1 MWSMPSGRALAG
13 DPRPG
18 AGPVA
23 LDLVSAEFLAP
34 RLRKVVLGSI
44 AVGIVLAVVLALFL
58 PAWVAVLVGVVIGGP
73 AAVSG
78 WLGLRRRVWLDGP
91 QLCSRGLRTRR
102 LKMPEVV
109 TAELTIRTAR
119 IDQISLRLYDGRTRI
134 VLPLALYTNG
144 GGRELP
150 ILALRTLAD
159 SLWTT
164 ELVPAAA
171 IASVLVD
178 QLRAE
183 ARDAGLDQRP
193 LYRAIELV
201 RSKGRTPQATLTDRE
216 VARLLD

>member
-1 MWSMPSGRALAG
+1 MAG

-18 AGPVA
+18 DSGSNAGPVA
-23 LDLVSAEFLAP
+23 LDLVSVEFLAP
-34 RLRKVVLGSI
+34 RLRKIIVGSAAI
-44 AVGIVLAVVLALFL
+44 GILLAVVLALFA
-58 PAWVAVLVGVVIGGP
+58 PVWVAVLVGVIVGGP
-73 AAVSG
+73 AVLSG

-91 QLCSRGLRTRR
+91 QLCARGLRTRR

-109 TAELTIRTAR
+109 TAELTIRTAG
-119 IDQISLRLYDGRTRI
+119 IDQISLRLYDGRTHI
-134 VLPLALYTNG
+134 VLPLALYTRD

-193 LYRAIELV
+193 LYRAVELV

-216 VARLLD
+216 VAQLLD

>member
-1 MWSMPSGRALAG
+1 MAD
-13 DPRPG
+13 DPRPS

-34 RLRKVVLGSI
+34 RLRKIVVGSLLLGVVLG
-44 AVGIVLAVVLALFL
+44 VVLALVV
-58 PAWVAVLVGVVIGGP
+58 PVWVALLVGVIVGGP
-73 AAVSG
+73 AALSG
-78 WLGLRRRVWLDGP
+78 WLGLRRRVWIDGP
-91 QLCSRGLRTRR
+91 RLCARGLRTRR
-102 LKMPEVV
+102 LNMPEVV
-109 TAELTIRTAR
+109 TAEMTIRTAG

-134 VLPLALYTNG
+134 VLPLALYTRG

-183 ARDAGLDQRP
+183 ARDAGLDERP

-201 RSKGRTPQATLTDRE
+201 RSKGRTPHATLTDRE
-216 VARLLD
+216 VAQLLG